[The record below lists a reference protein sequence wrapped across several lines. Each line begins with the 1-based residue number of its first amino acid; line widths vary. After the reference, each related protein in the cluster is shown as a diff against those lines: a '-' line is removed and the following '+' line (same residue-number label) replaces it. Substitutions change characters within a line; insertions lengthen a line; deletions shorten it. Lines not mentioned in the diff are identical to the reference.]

1 MSRTSSAAADGAAA
15 AALLRREVGGLIARA
30 AAGEAVD
37 GGMRSHHAAAL
48 ASVQSAAAALDFA
61 SAGSCAP
68 AGAVGAKRSAGWPPQ
83 HMAARSPAVPGT
95 SDVDQED
102 VSDLLQHAISCLPP
116 SSADSCSIAV
126 RAGGRGG
133 ERQLEMLAEGVFS
146 AVICVVPSEV
156 AGGDGWG
163 SSAMVWLPTRL
174 SIGPTYEVA
183 PAGASHPP
191 SSQVFQDLCARGG
204 GVLAGLGRL
213 AAAHR
218 LRPLIRWLASLSGLF
233 QTVCCGCGEVF
244 PPMPASAAD
253 LLPPTARCEQLL
265 PYHPRCYRGRFGR
278 EAEEAFV
285 EAEAVQCNATAR

>member
-1 MSRTSSAAADGAAA
+1 
-15 AALLRREVGGLIARA
+15 
-30 AAGEAVD
+30 
-37 GGMRSHHAAAL
+37 
-48 ASVQSAAAALDFA
+48 
-61 SAGSCAP
+61 
-68 AGAVGAKRSAGWPPQ
+68 
-83 HMAARSPAVPGT
+83 
-95 SDVDQED
+95 
-102 VSDLLQHAISCLPP
+102 
-116 SSADSCSIAV
+116 
-126 RAGGRGG
+126 
-133 ERQLEMLAEGVFS
+133 
-146 AVICVVPSEV
+146 
-156 AGGDGWG
+156 
-163 SSAMVWLPTRL
+163 MVWLPTRL